1 MNGQETTVKWR
12 SKKINNTKEMQHWDI
27 LLSNQVNKKAFI
39 DTLLTGNAKEE
50 LAVFNNQKG
59 ILFSDIAIEKFIEK
73 EYQYDSVEASPQ
85 SHRQLRTF
93 SSGERKKEFLKYCIN
108 QKPDFIIFDNPF
120 DHLDQA
126 SRVILA
132 ESLKDLTQNIA
143 IIQIVNRVT
152 DVLSFV
158 PNKAQIRDNSFV
170 LHPISKTENHFKT
183 LNTTEIPK
191 ASEQHSFHESVLIKL
206 ENVSVSYDDRKILD
220 AISWTIKQGEFWQLI
235 GPNGSGKSTILSL
248 ITGDNPKGFGQ
259 DLFLFGRKKGSGE
272 SVWDIKKQ
280 IGIFATSMTDLFQK
294 SHTLE
299 QMILSGFFDSIGLY
313 TEPTT
318 HQQQIVTQWL
328 EVIEMAHL
336 RKKRFIDLSIGQQR
350 VALIVRAVLKHPPL
364 LILDEPVEGLDDE
377 NVDLVIQLIN
387 TIKQETNVSII
398 YVSHRIESGL
408 APTSVFELVPT
419 PTGSVGKIK
428 YHSELN

>member
-1 MNGQETTVKWR
+1 
-12 SKKINNTKEMQHWDI
+12 MQHWDI
-27 LLSNQVNKKAFI
+27 LLSNLVNKKAFI
-39 DTLLTGNAKEE
+39 DLLLSGKAKGE

-73 EYQYDSVEASPQ
+73 EYQYDSVEASPE

-108 QKPDFIIFDNPF
+108 QKPNFIIFDNPF

-132 ESLKDLTQNIA
+132 ESLKDLANIIA
-143 IIQIVNRVT
+143 IIQIVNRVV
-152 DVLSFV
+152 DILPFV
-158 PNKAQIRDNSFV
+158 PNKAQIKDNSFE
-170 LHPISKTENHFKT
+170 LHPISQVQDHHFKT
-183 LNTTEIPK
+183 LNTAAIPK
-191 ASEQHSFHESVLIKL
+191 AIEPHSFRESVLIKM

-220 AISWTIKQGEFWQLI
+220 NISWIIKQGEFWQLI

-259 DLFLFGRKKGSGE
+259 NLFLFGRKKGTGE

-280 IGIFATSMTDLFQK
+280 IGIFTTSMTDLFQK
-294 SHTLE
+294 GHTLE
-299 QMILSGFFDSIGLY
+299 EMILSGFFDSIGLY
-313 TEPTT
+313 IEPTT
-318 HQQQIVTQWL
+318 HQKQIVSQWL
-328 EVIEMAHL
+328 EVIEMTHL

-350 VALIVRAVLKHPPL
+350 VGLIVRAVLKHPPL

-377 NVDLVIQLIN
+377 NVDMVIQLIN
-387 TIKQETNVSII
+387 TIKQETNVSIL

-408 APTSVFELVPT
+408 APTSVFELLPAS
-419 PTGSVGKIK
+419 TGSIGKIK
-428 YHSELN
+428 YHSESN

>member
-1 MNGQETTVKWR
+1 
-12 SKKINNTKEMQHWDI
+12 MQHWDI
-27 LLSNQVNKKAFI
+27 LLSNQVNKKKLI
-39 DTLLTGNAKEE
+39 DNILNGEATGE

-73 EYQYDSVEASPQ
+73 EFQYDSVEASPD

-108 QKPDFIIFDNPF
+108 QKPDYIIFDNPF

-132 ESLKDLTQNIA
+132 DSLKDLTNDIA
-143 IIQIVNRVT
+143 IIQLLNRTV
-152 DVLSFV
+152 DVLEFV
-158 PNKAQIRDNSFV
+158 PNKAQIKDNTFE
-170 LHPISKTENHFKT
+170 LHPLKKTENHFKT
-183 LNTTEIPK
+183 LNTTAIPK
-191 ASEQHSFHESVLIKL
+191 ATETHTFPEDELIRL
-206 ENVSVSYDDRKILD
+206 ENVSVSYDERKILD
-220 AISWTIKQGEFWQLI
+220 NISWTIKQGEFWQLI

-259 DLFLFGRKKGSGE
+259 NLFLFGRKKGTGE

-280 IGIFATSMTDLFQK
+280 IGIYTTAMMDLFQK
-294 SHTLE
+294 GHTVE
-299 QMILSGFFDSIGLY
+299 QMILSGFFDQIGLY

-318 HQQQIVTQWL
+318 HQKNIVTQWL
-328 EVIEMAHL
+328 EVIEMTHL

-387 TIKQETNVSII
+387 TIKQETNVSIL
-398 YVSHRIESGL
+398 YVSHRIEQGL
-408 APTSVFELVPT
+408 APTSVFELLPSE
-419 PTGSVGKIK
+419 TGSTGKIK
-428 YHSELN
+428 

>member
-1 MNGQETTVKWR
+1 
-12 SKKINNTKEMQHWDI
+12 MQHWDI

-39 DTLLTGNAKEE
+39 DSLLTGEANNE
-50 LAVFNNQKG
+50 LAVFNHLKG
-59 ILFSDIAIEKFIEK
+59 ILFSDISIEKFIEK
-73 EYQYDSVEASPQ
+73 EYQYDSVEASVD

-126 SRVILA
+126 SRVTLA
-132 ESLKDLTQNIA
+132 QSLEKLTDTIA
-143 IIQIVNRVT
+143 IIQLVNRT
-152 DVLSFV
+152 GDVLDFV
-158 PNKAQIRDNSFV
+158 PNKAQINDNSFV
-170 LHPISKTENHFKT
+170 LHPLSKNENHFKT
-183 LNTTEIPK
+183 LNTAAIPK
-191 ASEQHSFHESVLIKL
+191 ALDPYTTPDNVLIKMD
-206 ENVSVSYDDRKILD
+206 NVSVSYEQRKILD
-220 AISWTIKQGEFWQLI
+220 NISWTIKQGEFWQLV

-259 DLFLFGRKKGSGE
+259 DLYLFGRKKGTGE

-294 SHTLE
+294 GHTLE

-313 TEPTT
+313 IEPTT
-318 HQQQIVTQWL
+318 LQKQIVTQWL
-328 EVIEMAHL
+328 KVIEMSSL

-387 TIKQETNVSII
+387 TIKQETNVSILF
-398 YVSHRIESGL
+398 VSHRIEAGL
-408 APTSVFELVPT
+408 APTSVFELVPSL
-419 PTGSVGKIK
+419 TGSIGQIK
-428 YHSELN
+428 H

>member
-1 MNGQETTVKWR
+1 
-12 SKKINNTKEMQHWDI
+12 MQHWDI
-27 LLSNQVNKKAFI
+27 LLSNLVNKKAFI
-39 DTLLTGNAKEE
+39 DLLLSGKAKGE

-73 EYQYDSVEASPQ
+73 EYQYDSVEASPE

-132 ESLKDLTQNIA
+132 ESLKDLANIIA
-143 IIQIVNRVT
+143 IIQIVNRVV
-152 DVLSFV
+152 DILPFV
-158 PNKAQIRDNSFV
+158 PNKAQIKDNSFE
-170 LHPISKTENHFKT
+170 LHPISQVQDHHFKT
-183 LNTTEIPK
+183 LNTAAIPK
-191 ASEQHSFHESVLIKL
+191 AIESHSFRESVLIKM

-220 AISWTIKQGEFWQLI
+220 NISWTIKQGEFWQLI

-259 DLFLFGRKKGSGE
+259 NLFLFGRKKGTGE

-280 IGIFATSMTDLFQK
+280 IGIFTTSMTDLFQK
-294 SHTLE
+294 GHTLE
-299 QMILSGFFDSIGLY
+299 EMILSGFFDSIGLY
-313 TEPTT
+313 IEPTT
-318 HQQQIVTQWL
+318 HQKQIVSQWL
-328 EVIEMAHL
+328 EVIEMTHL

-350 VALIVRAVLKHPPL
+350 VGLIVRAVLKHPPL

-377 NVDLVIQLIN
+377 NVDMVIQLIN
-387 TIKQETNVSII
+387 TIKQETNVSIL

-408 APTSVFELVPT
+408 APTSVFELLPAS
-419 PTGSVGKIK
+419 TGSIGKIK

>member
-1 MNGQETTVKWR
+1 
-12 SKKINNTKEMQHWDI
+12 MQHWDI

-39 DTLLTGNAKEE
+39 DTLLSGEAKDE

-73 EYQYDSVEASPQ
+73 EYQYDSVEAAPD

-93 SSGERKKEFLKYCIN
+93 SSGERKKEFLKYCIS

-120 DHLDQA
+120 DHLDQP
-126 SRVILA
+126 SRVTLA
-132 ESLKDLTQNIA
+132 ESLKELTNAIG
-143 IIQIVNRVT
+143 IIQIINRMV
-152 DVLSFV
+152 DVLNFV
-158 PNKAQIRDNSFV
+158 PNKAEIKDNTFKLYPV
-170 LHPISKTENHFKT
+170 SKTENHFKT
-183 LNTTEIPK
+183 LNTAAIPK
-191 ASEQHSFHESVLIKL
+191 AIDPHSFHESVLIKM
-206 ENVSVSYDDRKILD
+206 ENVSVSYDERKIVD
-220 AISWTIKQGEFWQLI
+220 KISWTIKQGEFWQLI
-235 GPNGSGKSTILSL
+235 GPNGAGKSTILSL

-280 IGIFATSMTDLFQK
+280 IGIYATSMTDLFQK
-294 SHTLE
+294 GHTLE

-318 HQQQIVTQWL
+318 HQQQIVSQWL
-328 EVIEMAHL
+328 EVIEMTAL
-336 RKKRFIDLSIGQQR
+336 CKKRFIDLSIGQQR

-387 TIKQETNVSII
+387 TIKQETNVSIL
-398 YVSHRIESGL
+398 YVSHRIEAGL

-419 PTGSVGKIK
+419 PTGSIGKIK

>member
-1 MNGQETTVKWR
+1 
-12 SKKINNTKEMQHWDI
+12 MQHWDI

-39 DTLLTGNAKEE
+39 DNILNGEAKGE

-73 EYQYDSVEASPQ
+73 EFQYDSVEASKT
-85 SHRQLRTF
+85 SNRQLKTF
-93 SSGERKKEFLKYCIN
+93 SSGERKKEFLRYCIE

-120 DHLDQA
+120 DHLDQP

-132 ESLKDLTQNIA
+132 DSLKDLTTEIA
-143 IIQIVNRVT
+143 IIQILNRTV
-152 DVLSFV
+152 DVLDFV
-158 PNKAQIRDNSFV
+158 PNKALIKDNTFE
-170 LHPISKTENHFKT
+170 LHPLVKTENHFKT
-183 LNTTEIPK
+183 LNTAAIPK
-191 ASEQHSFHESVLIKL
+191 ALEPHDFHESVLIKL
-206 ENVSVSYDDRKILD
+206 EDVSVSYEERKIINN
-220 AISWTIKQGEFWQLI
+220 ISWTVKQGEFWQLI

-259 DLFLFGRKKGSGE
+259 NLFLFGRKKGTGE

-299 QMILSGFFDSIGLY
+299 QMILSGFFDQIGLY

-318 HQQQIVTQWL
+318 HQKQIVTQWL
-328 EVIEMAHL
+328 EVIEMSHL
-336 RKKRFIDLSIGQQR
+336 RKKRFIDLSVGQQR

-398 YVSHRIESGL
+398 YVSHRIEKGL
-408 APTSVFELVPT
+408 APTSVFELLPAE
-419 PTGSVGKIK
+419 TGSIGKIK

>member
-1 MNGQETTVKWR
+1 
-12 SKKINNTKEMQHWDI
+12 MQHWDI

-39 DTLLTGNAKEE
+39 DTILNGEAKGD

-73 EYQYDSVEASPQ
+73 EFQYDSVEASTDTQ
-85 SHRQLRTF
+85 RQLRTF
-93 SSGERKKEFLKYCIN
+93 SSGERKKEFLKYCISQN
-108 QKPDFIIFDNPF
+108 PDFIIFDNPF

-132 ESLKDLTQNIA
+132 ASLKDLVEDIS
-143 IIQIVNRVT
+143 IIQLVNRVT
-152 DVLSFV
+152 DILSFV
-158 PNKAQIRDNSFV
+158 PNKAQIKDNSYE
-170 LHPISKTENHFKT
+170 LHPISKTESHFKT
-183 LNTTEIPK
+183 LNTAAIPK
-191 ASEQHSFHESVLIKL
+191 GAETHSFHESVLIQL
-206 ENVSVSYDDRKILD
+206 EDVSVSYEDRKILNN
-220 AISWTIKQGEFWQLI
+220 ISWTIRQGEFWQLI

-259 DLFLFGRKKGSGE
+259 NLFLFGRKKGTGE

-280 IGIFATSMTDLFQK
+280 IGIFTTSMTDLFQK
-294 SHTLE
+294 GHTLE

-313 TEPTT
+313 TKPTT
-318 HQQQIVTQWL
+318 HQKQIVTQWL
-328 EVIEMAHL
+328 EVIEMTHL

-398 YVSHRIESGL
+398 FVSHRIEQGL
-408 APTSVFELVPT
+408 APTSVFELIPSE
-419 PTGSVGKIK
+419 TGSTGNIKQQPEFNKNAKI
-428 YHSELN
+428 

>member
-1 MNGQETTVKWR
+1 
-12 SKKINNTKEMQHWDI
+12 MQHWDI

-39 DTLLTGNAKEE
+39 DTLLSAEAKEE

-73 EYQYDSVEASPQ
+73 EYQYDTVEASPE

-108 QKPDFIIFDNPF
+108 QNPDFIIFDNPF

-126 SRVILA
+126 SRVLLA
-132 ESLKDLTQNIA
+132 QSLEKLTDTIA
-143 IIQIVNRVT
+143 IIQLVNRVA
-152 DVLSFV
+152 DVLDFV
-158 PNKAQIRDNSFV
+158 PNKAQIKDNSFE

-183 LNTTEIPK
+183 LNTSAIPK
-191 ASEQHSFHESVLIKL
+191 AIEAHNFHESVLIKM
-206 ENVSVSYDDRKILD
+206 ENVSVSYDDRKIVD
-220 AISWTIKQGEFWQLI
+220 NISWTIKQGEFWQLI
-235 GPNGSGKSTILSL
+235 GPNGAGKSTILSL

-259 DLFLFGRKKGSGE
+259 NLFLFGRKKGSGE

-280 IGIFATSMTDLFQK
+280 IGIFTTSMTDLFQK
-294 SHTLE
+294 NHSLE

-313 TEPTT
+313 NQPSALQTK
-318 HQQQIVTQWL
+318 IVDQWL
-328 EVIEMAHL
+328 EVIEMNHL
-336 RKKRFIDLSIGQQR
+336 KKKRFTELSVGQQR

-387 TIKQETNVSII
+387 TIKQETNMSIL

-408 APTSVFELVPT
+408 APTSVFELLPKS
-419 PTGSVGKIK
+419 TGSIGKIK

>member
-1 MNGQETTVKWR
+1 
-12 SKKINNTKEMQHWDI
+12 MQHWDI

-39 DTLLTGNAKEE
+39 DTILNGESKGE

-73 EYQYDSVEASPQ
+73 EFQYDSVETSP
-85 SHRQLRTF
+85 SSNRQLRTF
-93 SSGERKKEFLKYCIN
+93 SSGERKKEFLRYCIDL
-108 QKPDFIIFDNPF
+108 KPDFIIFDNPF

-126 SRVILA
+126 SRVVLA
-132 ESLKDLTQNIA
+132 ESLEKLTDSAA
-143 IIQIVNRVT
+143 IIQLLNRTV
-152 DVLSFV
+152 DILDFV
-158 PNKAQIRDNSFV
+158 PNKALIKDNTFE
-170 LHPISKTENHFKT
+170 LHPFVKAENHFKT
-183 LNTTEIPK
+183 LNTAAIPK
-191 ASEQHSFHESVLIKL
+191 AIEPHSFHESVLIKMD
-206 ENVSVSYDDRKILD
+206 EVSVSYEDRKIID
-220 AISWTIKQGEFWQLI
+220 KISWTIKQGEFWQLI

-259 DLFLFGRKKGSGE
+259 DLYLFGRKKGSGE

-318 HQQQIVTQWL
+318 HQKQIVNQWL
-328 EVIEMAHL
+328 EVIEMTHL

-387 TIKQETNVSII
+387 TIKQETNVSIL
-398 YVSHRIESGL
+398 YVSHRIEKGL
-408 APTSVFELVPT
+408 APTSVFELLPAE
-419 PTGSVGKIK
+419 TGSIGKIK

>member
-1 MNGQETTVKWR
+1 
-12 SKKINNTKEMQHWDI
+12 MQHWDI

-39 DTLLTGNAKEE
+39 DNILNSESKGE
-50 LAVFNNQKG
+50 LAFFNNKKG

-73 EYQYDSVEASPQ
+73 EYQYDIVEASPE

-93 SSGERKKEFLKYCIN
+93 SSGERKKEFLKYCII

-126 SRVILA
+126 SRVVLA
-132 ESLKDLTQNIA
+132 ESLKKLTDEIA
-143 IIQIVNRVT
+143 IIQIVNRVS
-152 DVLSFV
+152 DVLEFV
-158 PNKAQIRDNSFV
+158 PNKAQIKDNSFE
-170 LHPISKTENHFKT
+170 LHPILKTENHFKT
-183 LNTTEIPK
+183 LNTAAIPK
-191 ASEQHSFHESVLIKL
+191 AIEPHSFHDSVLIKM
-206 ENVSVSYDDRKILD
+206 EEVSVSYEERKIID
-220 AISWTIKQGEFWQLI
+220 KISWTIKQGEFWQLI

-259 DLFLFGRKKGSGE
+259 DLYLFGRKKGSGE

-280 IGIFATSMTDLFQK
+280 IGIFTTSMTDLFQK
-294 SHTLE
+294 GHTLE

-313 TEPTT
+313 NEPTT
-318 HQQQIVTQWL
+318 HQLQIVNQWL
-328 EVIEMAHL
+328 DVIEMTHL

-387 TIKQETNVSII
+387 TIKQETNVAIL
-398 YVSHRIESGL
+398 YVSHRIEAGL
-408 APTSVFELVPT
+408 APTSVFELLPN
-419 PTGSVGKIK
+419 PTGSIGKIK
-428 YHSELN
+428 FHSELVN

>member
-1 MNGQETTVKWR
+1 
-12 SKKINNTKEMQHWDI
+12 MQHWDI

-39 DTLLTGNAKEE
+39 DTLLSGEAKEE

-73 EYQYDSVEASPQ
+73 EYQYDTVEASPE
-85 SHRQLRTF
+85 SNRQLRTF

-108 QKPDFIIFDNPF
+108 QNPDFIIFDNPF

-126 SRVILA
+126 SRVLLA
-132 ESLKDLTQNIA
+132 QSLEKLTDTIA
-143 IIQIVNRVT
+143 IIQLVNRVA
-152 DVLSFV
+152 DVLDFV
-158 PNKAQIRDNSFV
+158 PNKAQIKDNSFE

-183 LNTTEIPK
+183 FNTSAIPK
-191 ASEQHSFHESVLIKL
+191 AIEAHNFHESVLIKM
-206 ENVSVSYDDRKILD
+206 ENVSVSYDDRKIVD
-220 AISWTIKQGEFWQLI
+220 NISWTIKQGEFWQLI
-235 GPNGSGKSTILSL
+235 GPNGAGKSTILSL

-259 DLFLFGRKKGSGE
+259 NLFLFGRKKGSGE

-280 IGIFATSMTDLFQK
+280 IGIFTTSMTDLFQK
-294 SHTLE
+294 NHSLE

-313 TEPTT
+313 NQPSALQTK
-318 HQQQIVTQWL
+318 IVDQWL
-328 EVIEMAHL
+328 EVIEMNHL
-336 RKKRFIDLSIGQQR
+336 KKKRFTELSVGQQR
-350 VALIVRAVLKHPPL
+350 VVLIVRAVLKHPPL

-387 TIKQETNVSII
+387 TIKQETNVSIL

-408 APTSVFELVPT
+408 APTSVFELLPKS
-419 PTGSVGKIK
+419 TGSIGKIK

>member
-1 MNGQETTVKWR
+1 
-12 SKKINNTKEMQHWDI
+12 MQHWDI

-39 DTLLTGNAKEE
+39 DALLIGEAKGD

-73 EYQYDSVEASPQ
+73 EFQYDSVEASTT
-85 SHRQLRTF
+85 SNRQLRTF
-93 SSGERKKEFLKYCIN
+93 SSGERKKEFLRYCID

-126 SRVILA
+126 SRLVLA
-132 ESLKDLTQNIA
+132 ESLQKLTDSIA
-143 IIQIVNRVT
+143 IIQLLNRTV
-152 DVLSFV
+152 DILDFV
-158 PNKAQIRDNSFV
+158 PNKALIKDNTFE
-170 LHPISKTENHFKT
+170 LHPFVKTENHFKT
-183 LNTTEIPK
+183 LNTASIPK
-191 ASEQHSFHESVLIKL
+191 ATETHSFQDNVLIKL
-206 ENVSVSYDDRKILD
+206 EDVSVSYEERKIINK
-220 AISWTIKQGEFWQLI
+220 ISWTVKQGEFWQLI

-259 DLFLFGRKKGSGE
+259 NLFLFGRKKGTGE
-272 SVWDIKKQ
+272 SVWEIKKQ

-294 SHTLE
+294 GHTLE
-299 QMILSGFFDSIGLY
+299 QMILSGFFDQIGLY

-318 HQQQIVTQWL
+318 HQKNIVTQWL
-328 EVIEMAHL
+328 EVIEMTHL

-398 YVSHRIESGL
+398 YVSHRIEQGL
-408 APTSVFELVPT
+408 APTSVFELLPSE
-419 PTGSVGKIK
+419 TGSIGKIK

>member
-1 MNGQETTVKWR
+1 
-12 SKKINNTKEMQHWDI
+12 MQHWDI

-39 DTLLTGNAKEE
+39 DNILNGEAKGE
-50 LAVFNNQKG
+50 LAVFNNLKG

-73 EYQYDSVEASPQ
+73 EFQYDSVEASKD

-93 SSGERKKEFLKYCIN
+93 SSGERKKEFLKYCIS

-126 SRVILA
+126 SRVVLA
-132 ESLKDLTQNIA
+132 DSLKDLTKDIA
-143 IIQIVNRVT
+143 IIQLLNRVV
-152 DVLSFV
+152 DVLEFV
-158 PNKAQIRDNSFV
+158 PNKAQIKDNTFE
-170 LHPISKTENHFKT
+170 LHPLSKTENHFKT
-183 LNTTEIPK
+183 LSTASIPK
-191 ASEQHSFHESVLIKL
+191 PLEPHSFDEDVLIKL
-206 ENVSVSYDDRKILD
+206 EDVSVSYEERKILNN
-220 AISWTIKQGEFWQLI
+220 ISWTIKRGEFWQLI

-259 DLFLFGRKKGSGE
+259 NLFLFGRKKGTGE
-272 SVWDIKKQ
+272 SVWDIKKK
-280 IGIFATSMTDLFQK
+280 IGIFTTSMTDLFQK
-294 SHTLE
+294 GHTLE

-318 HQQQIVTQWL
+318 HQKNLVNQWL
-328 EVIEMAHL
+328 EVIEMTHL

-387 TIKQETNVSII
+387 TIKQETSVSIV
-398 YVSHRIESGL
+398 YVSHRIEQGL
-408 APTSVFELVPT
+408 APTSVFELIPSES
-419 PTGSVGKIK
+419 GSIGQIK
-428 YHSELN
+428 

>member
-1 MNGQETTVKWR
+1 
-12 SKKINNTKEMQHWDI
+12 MQHWDI

-39 DTLLTGNAKEE
+39 DNILNGEAKGE

-73 EYQYDSVEASPQ
+73 EFQYDSVEASKT
-85 SHRQLRTF
+85 SNRQLRTF
-93 SSGERKKEFLKYCIN
+93 SSGERKKEFLRYCIE

-120 DHLDQA
+120 DHLDQP

-132 ESLKDLTQNIA
+132 DSLKDLTTEIA
-143 IIQIVNRVT
+143 IIQILNRTV
-152 DVLSFV
+152 DVLDFV
-158 PNKAQIRDNSFV
+158 PNKALIKDNTFE
-170 LHPISKTENHFKT
+170 LHPLVKTENHFKT
-183 LNTTEIPK
+183 LNTAAIPK
-191 ASEQHSFHESVLIKL
+191 ALEPHDFFHESVLIKL
-206 ENVSVSYDDRKILD
+206 DDICVSYEERKILNN
-220 AISWTIKQGEFWQLI
+220 ISWTIKQGEFWQLI

-259 DLFLFGRKKGSGE
+259 NLFLFGRKKGTGE
-272 SVWDIKKQ
+272 SVWEIKKQ
-280 IGIFATSMTDLFQK
+280 IGIFTTSMTDLFQK

-313 TEPTT
+313 IEPTT
-318 HQQQIVTQWL
+318 HQKQIVTQWL

-398 YVSHRIESGL
+398 YVSHRIEQGL
-408 APTSVFELVPT
+408 APTSVFELLPSE
-419 PTGSVGKIK
+419 TGSIGKIK

>member
-1 MNGQETTVKWR
+1 
-12 SKKINNTKEMQHWDI
+12 MQHWDI
-27 LLSNQVNKKAFI
+27 LLSNQVNKKKLIENILNGEA
-39 DTLLTGNAKEE
+39 TGE
-50 LAVFNNQKG
+50 LAIFNNQKG

-73 EYQYDSVEASPQ
+73 EFQYDSVEASPD

-108 QKPDFIIFDNPF
+108 QKPDYIIFDNPF

-126 SRVILA
+126 SRVVLA
-132 ESLKDLTQNIA
+132 DSLKDLTNDIA
-143 IIQIVNRVT
+143 IIQLLNRTV
-152 DVLSFV
+152 DVLEFV
-158 PNKAQIRDNSFV
+158 PNKAQIKDNTFE
-170 LHPISKTENHFKT
+170 LHPFKKAENHFKT
-183 LNTTEIPK
+183 LNITAIPK
-191 ASEQHSFHESVLIKL
+191 ATETHIFPENELIRL
-206 ENVSVSYDDRKILD
+206 ENVSVSYEERKILNN
-220 AISWTIKQGEFWQLI
+220 ISWTIKQGEFWQLV

-259 DLFLFGRKKGSGE
+259 NLFLFGRKKGTGE

-280 IGIFATSMTDLFQK
+280 IGIYTTAMMDLFQK
-294 SHTLE
+294 GHTLE
-299 QMILSGFFDSIGLY
+299 QMILSGFFDQIGLY

-318 HQQQIVTQWL
+318 HQKNIVTQWL
-328 EVIEMAHL
+328 EVIEMTHL
-336 RKKRFIDLSIGQQR
+336 GKKRFIDLSIGQQR

-387 TIKQETNVSII
+387 TIKQETKVSIL
-398 YVSHRIESGL
+398 YVSHRIEQGL
-408 APTSVFELVPT
+408 APTSVFELLPSE
-419 PTGSVGKIK
+419 TGSIGKIK

>member
-1 MNGQETTVKWR
+1 MK
-12 SKKINNTKEMQHWDI
+12 HWDI

-39 DTLLTGNAKEE
+39 DTLLTSKAKGE

-59 ILFSDIAIEKFIEK
+59 LLFSDIAIEKFIEK
-73 EYQYDSVEASPQ
+73 EYQYDIVEASPD
-85 SHRQLRTF
+85 SNRQLRTF
-93 SSGERKKEFLKYCIN
+93 SSGERKKEFLKYCIS

-132 ESLKDLTQNIA
+132 ESLKDLTEQIA

-152 DVLSFV
+152 DVLHFV
-158 PNKAQIRDNSFV
+158 PNKAQIKDNTFE
-170 LHPISKTENHFKT
+170 LHPLSKIEKLYKT
-183 LNTTEIPK
+183 LNTAAIPK
-191 ASEQHSFHESVLIKL
+191 AIEPHSFDESVLIKM
-206 ENVSVSYDDRKILD
+206 ENVSVSYDDRKIVD
-220 AISWTIKQGEFWQLI
+220 NISWTIKQGEFWQLI
-235 GPNGSGKSTILSL
+235 GPNGSGKSTVLSL

-259 DLFLFGRKKGSGE
+259 DLHLFGRKKGTGE

-280 IGIFATSMTDLFQK
+280 IGIFTTSMTDLFHK
-294 SHTLE
+294 GHTLE
-299 QMILSGFFDSIGLY
+299 EMILSGFFDSIGLY
-313 TEPTT
+313 TETT
-318 HQQQIVTQWL
+318 TLQKQTVAQWL
-328 EVIEMAHL
+328 EVIEMVDL

-377 NVDLVIQLIN
+377 NVALVIQLIN
-387 TIKQETNVSII
+387 TIKQETNVSIL

-408 APTSVFELVPT
+408 VPTSVFELLPA
-419 PTGSVGKIK
+419 PTGSIGKIK